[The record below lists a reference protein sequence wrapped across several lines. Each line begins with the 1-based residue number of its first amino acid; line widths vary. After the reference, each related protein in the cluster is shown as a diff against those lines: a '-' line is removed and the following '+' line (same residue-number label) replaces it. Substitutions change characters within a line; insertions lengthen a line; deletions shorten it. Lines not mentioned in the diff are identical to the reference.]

1 MGRKAVRVRVPPKA
15 QQAGTVYGLQARRGG
30 GFESRRRHQKYARGS
45 LAQWLE
51 HLVYT
56 EGVIGSSPI
65 GSTKLCSMQHEVCC
79 AYRQAGNNNFFLRT
93 VT

>member
-1 MGRKAVRVRVPPKA
+1 MLEVHGSQGR
-15 QQAGTVYGLQARRGG
+15 AGSSPAEGT
-30 GFESRRRHQKYARGS
+30 ESMRGS

-65 GSTKLCSMQHEVCC
+65 GSTEPS
-79 AYRQAGNNNFFLRT
+79 
-93 VT
+93 

>member
-1 MGRKAVRVRVPPKA
+1 MKKKRKKQGLRKRTNNLADIVLPSWWNWYTHMLEVHGSQGR
-15 QQAGTVYGLQARRGG
+15 AGSSPAEGTAKNGQ
-30 GFESRRRHQKYARGS
+30 

-65 GSTKLCSMQHEVCC
+65 LP
-79 AYRQAGNNNFFLRT
+79 T
-93 VT
+93 VFNRIYNESEPS